1 MDCPKIPPNFITNSI
16 KNWISDYLS
25 SITLGIFIGTSQGPN
40 SKADISVHKTTSNVE
55 INHLFVTVITILVH
69 VLVKNA
75 ELGVKTEYH
84 NFSKN

>member
-25 SITLGIFIGTSQGPN
+25 SITLGIFIGTSQGQK
-40 SKADISVHKTTSNVE
+40 SKGDVSVHKKTSNME
-55 INHLFVTVITILVH
+55 TNQLIGTVITVLVH

-84 NFSKN
+84 NFTKN